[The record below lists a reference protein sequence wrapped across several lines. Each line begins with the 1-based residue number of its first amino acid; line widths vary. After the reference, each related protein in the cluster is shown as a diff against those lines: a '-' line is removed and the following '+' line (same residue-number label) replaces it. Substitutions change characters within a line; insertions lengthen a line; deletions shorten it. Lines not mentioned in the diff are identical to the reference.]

1 MSAGNLIP
9 SNILNLWLV
18 HIKNKQE
25 TYLLKYGIESFR
37 TTMMIVIQR
46 MIFQLKMSSDSPALL
61 STIAIT
67 RRFIGK
73 DQALEPTGLAA
84 NNTTLQH
91 LSTPHVSKSIICLI
105 LHLTVLSIWNKYLM
119 SNAVLI
125 HNFSQE
131 TSTVSIR

>member
-73 DQALEPTGLAA
+73 D
-84 NNTTLQH
+84 
-91 LSTPHVSKSIICLI
+91 
-105 LHLTVLSIWNKYLM
+105 
-119 SNAVLI
+119 
-125 HNFSQE
+125 
-131 TSTVSIR
+131 